1 MFIIVAYDIVENKRR
16 TKIMKTLKG
25 YGFHVQKSVF
35 ECFLNERQL
44 LRLKGI
50 IGGLIDENEDSVRFY
65 RLPEDLSAQVE
76 ILGQGE
82 VSKNPILIVY

>member
-44 LRLKGI
+44 LRLRGI

-65 RLPEDLSAQVE
+65 RLPEDLSDQVE